1 MKLSVIGGGGWV
13 GSPAAFYIAAQ
24 GLVDEVVLI
33 DVRRSMA
40 EQHALDMST
49 AVSMLDVRVK
59 AGGYEDMSGSDL
71 VINTAGIPHTGD
83 RAEMLA
89 KNIFLMRDIAGQIRT
104 HCPEA
109 LVITATNPVD
119 PLNYATWLAGG
130 FERRQIIGYSLNDSF
145 RFREFVA
152 QSKGVKV
159 GEVDATVLGEHGP
172 AQVPLFSSVRIGGK
186 PVAFAEAEKES
197 IRQARPESFKRIE
210 ALQTE
215 TGRTAGWTCAVG
227 LAKLAGAIASDTGE
241 VFPCSAILAGE
252 YGLRGLSMGVP
263 VKIGRTGIQEILEW
277 DLAPDEQAAFA
288 DCAGQLKAAAD
299 IVDQALSS

>member
-13 GSPAAFYIAAQ
+13 GSPAAFHIAVQ

-33 DVRRSMA
+33 DVRRNMV

-49 AVSMLDVRVK
+49 AVSMLGVK
-59 AGGYEDMSGSDL
+59 VMAGGYEDMSGSDL
-71 VINTAGIPHTGD
+71 VINTAGIAHTGD

-89 KNIFLMRDIAGQIRT
+89 KNTFLIRDIAGHIRT

-109 LVITATNPVD
+109 VVITATNPVD

-130 FERRQIIGYSLNDSF
+130 FERRQVIGYSLNDSF

-152 QSKGVKV
+152 EAKGARV
-159 GEVDATVLGEHGP
+159 GDVDATVLGEHGP

-186 PVAFAEAEKES
+186 PVAFTEAEKEG
-197 IRQARPESFKRIE
+197 IRQARPEAFKGIE
-210 ALQTE
+210 ALQKE
-215 TGRTAGWTCAVG
+215 TGRTAGWTCAIG
-227 LAKLAGAIASDTGE
+227 LAKLAAAIAGNTGE
-241 VFPCSAILAGE
+241 VFPCSAVLVGE

-288 DCAGQLKAAAD
+288 DCAGQLKAAAEL
-299 IVDQALSS
+299 VDRALS